1 MTAMVFNFINAG
13 SCKIILIFLIFFLTG
28 QGYNQE
34 GVATNDGGPQDWD
47 RLLIEEIPLLKE
59 NVEGII
65 SALDK
70 NNYTLAREQIDDI
83 QSGDNWF
90 NIRKELESRNQLDLI
105 LNFNHSISRLDELTK
120 TKNSDSI
127 QQAQILLKDFDK
139 IVQILGQPVID
150 IPRLLIV
157 TFTIGT
163 IIAFGL
169 HIIPKVRNRVN
180 IKF

>member
-1 MTAMVFNFINAG
+1 MTVMVSNLINAG

-34 GVATNDGGPQDWD
+34 AVATNEGSRGWD

-105 LNFNHSISRLDELTK
+105 LHFNDSVSRLDELTQ

-127 QQAQILLKDFDK
+127 QQAQILQKDFDK
-139 IVQILGQPVID
+139 IVQTLGQPVID
-150 IPRLLIV
+150 ISRLLIV
-157 TFTIGT
+157 TLIIGT
-163 IIAFGL
+163 LIAFGL
-169 HIIPKVRNRVN
+169 HIIPKVRNRLN

>member
-1 MTAMVFNFINAG
+1 MAVMISNYINART
-13 SCKIILIFLIFFLTG
+13 CKTSIIFLIFFLSG
-28 QGYNQE
+28 QGYNHV
-34 GVATNDGGPQDWD
+34 GFATSGGAQGWD

-65 SALDK
+65 TALDK

-90 NIRKELESRNQLDLI
+90 NIRKELESRNQLDI
-105 LNFNHSISRLDELTK
+105 VLNFNDSVSRLDELTK

-139 IVQILGQPVID
+139 IVQTLGQPVID

-157 TFTIGT
+157 TLIIGT
-163 IIAFGL
+163 LIAFGL
-169 HIIPKVRNRVN
+169 HIIPRLRNRLN

>member
-1 MTAMVFNFINAG
+1 MAAMISNYINART
-13 SCKIILIFLIFFLTG
+13 CKTSIIFLIFFLSG
-28 QGYNQE
+28 QGYNHV
-34 GVATNDGGPQDWD
+34 GFATSGSAQGWD

-90 NIRKELESRNQLDLI
+90 NIRKELESRNQLDI
-105 LNFNHSISRLDELTK
+105 VLNFNDSVSRLDELTK

-139 IVQILGQPVID
+139 IVQNLGQPVID

-157 TFTIGT
+157 TLIIGT
-163 IIAFGL
+163 LIAFGL
-169 HIIPKVRNRVN
+169 HIIPRLRNRLN

>member
-1 MTAMVFNFINAG
+1 MVSNFMNAG

-28 QGYNQE
+28 QVYNQQ
-34 GVATNDGGPQDWD
+34 GVSTNDGGPQDWD

-65 SALDK
+65 NALDK
-70 NNYTLAREQIDDI
+70 NNYTLVREQIDDI

-90 NIRKELESRNQLDLI
+90 NIRKELESRNQLDLVS
-105 LNFNHSISRLDELTK
+105 NFNDSVSRVDELAK

-150 IPRLLIV
+150 IPRLVIVILIV
-157 TFTIGT
+157 GT
-163 IIAFGL
+163 LIAFGL
-169 HIIPKVRNRVN
+169 HIIPKLRNRLN
-180 IKF
+180 FKF

>member
-1 MTAMVFNFINAG
+1 MTVMVSNFINAG

-34 GVATNDGGPQDWD
+34 GIATNNGSQGWD

-59 NVEGII
+59 NIEGII

-70 NNYTLAREQIDDI
+70 NNYTLAREQIDHI

-105 LNFNHSISRLDELTK
+105 LKFNHSVSRLDELTK

-139 IVQILGQPVID
+139 IVQTLGQPVID
-150 IPRLLIV
+150 IPRLLVV
-157 TFTIGT
+157 TLTIGT
-163 IIAFGL
+163 LIAFGL
-169 HIIPKVRNRVN
+169 HIIPKVRDRLN

>member
-1 MTAMVFNFINAG
+1 MTVMISNFIDA
-13 SCKIILIFLIFFLTG
+13 SSRKIILIFLIFFLTG

-34 GVATNDGGPQDWD
+34 GVAINEDSQGWD

-59 NVEGII
+59 NIEGII
-65 SALDK
+65 NALDK

-90 NIRKELESRNQLDLI
+90 DIRKELESRNQKDLI
-105 LNFNHSISRLDELTK
+105 SNFNDSASRLDELTK
-120 TKNSDSI
+120 TENSGSI

-139 IVQILGQPVID
+139 IVQTLGQPVID

-157 TFTIGT
+157 TLTIGT
-163 IIAFGL
+163 LIAFGL
-169 HIIPKVRNRVN
+169 HIIPKVRNRLN